1 MEIKNVHVV
10 LFASPGMGHI
20 IPLIEFS
27 RKLVLNHPHCS
38 ATIIIPSLGPPPPA
52 QMELLKTLP
61 PPVTHVL
68 LPPVDPN
75 TLSHVSTDAKLFL
88 TVHYSMPHLRDA
100 IRSLSEKYPLAA
112 LIADIF
118 GTDAFDVAKEFN
130 LESYFFV
137 PSNALT
143 LALCSYMPKLDAEV
157 PGDYRELT
165 EPIRLP
171 GCQFVFPVEDLHP
184 SILDRKSDAYP
195 MLLRHSKRQSLA
207 DGFIVNSFME
217 VEGEIIEA
225 LRGEEFANGRPIF
238 PIGPILHSSSAAANS
253 SGQSQSECLE
263 WLDKQPASSVLFV
276 SFGSGGTLS
285 PEQLDE
291 LALGLETSRQRFLWV
306 VRSPNTSSDTNAS
319 YIGPPSN
326 SSNPLTFL
334 PEGFLERTKGRG
346 LAVASWAPQIEV
358 LRHRATGGLL
368 NHCGWNSTMESIVNG
383 VPLISWPLHGDQK
396 MVAVQLVEFLKIAL
410 RPEGKEGGGQGII
423 GREEIAK
430 VVRDLMEG
438 EQGAAVRRRMT
449 ELKEAALNAVSVDGY
464 STKSLEQLVFRWR
477 RNPVG

>member
-1 MEIKNVHVV
+1 MGSKNVHVV
-10 LFASPGMGHI
+10 IFASPGMGHI

-27 RKLVLNHPHCS
+27 RKLVLNHRHCF

-52 QMELLKTLP
+52 QIELLKTLP

-68 LPPVDPN
+68 LPPVDPA

-88 TVHYSMPHLRDA
+88 TVDHSMPHLRDV
-100 IRSLSEKYPLAA
+100 IRSLSDKFPLSA

-118 GTDAFDVAKEFN
+118 GTDAFDVAREFK

-137 PSNALT
+137 PSNVLT
-143 LALCSYMPKLDAEV
+143 LALCNYMPKLDADV
-157 PGDYRELT
+157 QGDYRQLT

-171 GCQFVFPVEDLHP
+171 GCRFVFPVEDLHP
-184 SILDRKSDAYP
+184 SILDRNSDAYP
-195 MLLRHSKRQSLA
+195 MLLRHSKRQRLA

-238 PIGPILHSSSAAANS
+238 PIGPILQSTAANS
-253 SGQSQSECLE
+253 SSGPTDECLE
-263 WLDKQPASSVLFV
+263 WLDKQPTSSVLFV

-285 PEQLDE
+285 PAQLDE
-291 LALGLETSRQRFLWV
+291 LAFGLETSGKRFLWV
-306 VRSPNTSSDTNAS
+306 VRSPNTSTDTNAS
-319 YIGPPSN
+319 YIGPQSK
-326 SSNPLTFL
+326 SSPLSFL
-334 PEGFLERTKGRG
+334 PEAFLERTKGQG

-358 LRHRATGGLL
+358 LSHRATGGFL

-383 VPLISWPLHGDQK
+383 VPLIAWPLHGDQK

-410 RPEGKEGGGQGII
+410 RPEVKESGKRII

-430 VVRDLMEG
+430 VVSDLMEG
-438 EQGAAVRRRMT
+438 EEGAAVRRRMS
-449 ELKEAALNAVSVDGY
+449 ELRKAALNAQVSVDG
-464 STKSLEQLVFRWR
+464 SLEQLVLRWR
-477 RNPVG
+477 KNPVE